1 MFRLPLRQTAVPVP
15 PLRYFSI
22 TRVRLADTSYL
33 GDALATDG
41 SIETVELD
49 FDKYSPET
57 QPALYKSPLIF
68 IHGLFG
74 SRKNT
79 RTVAK
84 RLSTRLD
91 RDVYCLDLRNF
102 GTSPHHPRLDYP
114 SFAADVENW
123 IEEQRFPGDVKPIMV
138 GHSMGSKTVMALAL
152 RRPDLPKF
160 VVAVDTAPVAFGNTD
175 SMFGKY
181 VNQLRLAVEKY
192 RYTNMKD
199 VDAKLAEV
207 EPSDLVRQFLMT
219 NLNRGKRHEH
229 ITSKIPLDIV
239 GDAINKGVIWSWPYD
254 LNISRWTGPTLF
266 IRGTRSKYVPDEA
279 IPEIAKFFPD
289 FEIRDIDSG
298 HWVISEKPDEFMDVL
313 SEFVERREDEDV

>member
-1 MFRLPLRQTAVPVP
+1 MFKLTFRQPLRF
-15 PLRYFSI
+15 FS
-22 TRVRLADTSYL
+22 TSRVRCADTTYL

-49 FDKYSPET
+49 YDKYSPDQ
-57 QPALYKSPLIF
+57 QPTLFKSPLVF

-84 RLSTRLD
+84 QLSTRLN

-102 GTSPHHPRLDYP
+102 GSSPHHPRLDYP

-123 IEEQRFPGDVKPIMV
+123 IEEQKFPEFAKPIMV
-138 GHSMGSKTVMALAL
+138 GHSMGSKAVMALAF
-152 RRPDLPKF
+152 RRPNLPKF
-160 VVAVDTAPVAFGNTD
+160 VCAVDTAPIAFGNSD
-175 SMFGKY
+175 SQFGKY

-192 RYTNMKD
+192 KYTNMKD

-207 EPSDLVRQFLMT
+207 EPSEVVRQFLMT

-239 GDAINKGVIWSWPYD
+239 GNAINKGIIWSWPYD

-266 IRGTRSKYVPDEA
+266 IRGTHSKYVPDEA

-289 FEIRDIDSG
+289 FEIRDIESG
-298 HWVISEKPDEFMDVL
+298 HWVISEKPNEFMDVL
-313 SEFVERREDEDV
+313 SEFVERREDEDI